1 MTSESVRILLAD
13 DHTIMREGLRSI
25 LITELHHMVVAQAAS
40 GQEAIALAKEH
51 KPDLILMD
59 ITMPD
64 LNGIEATRQ
73 ILAEAPDVKIV
84 ALSMHSDRGIVAEM
98 LDAGASGYLLKD
110 SSPSEL
116 EQAIRTVLRNK
127 IYISSE
133 ITDIV
138 VRDYVQKIEA
148 EKLSSAG
155 ALTPRERHLVQL
167 IAEGKST
174 KDIAALLNISVS
186 TVETHRQHIMEKL
199 NVGSVAEL
207 TKYAI
212 RTGLTSL
219 EK

>member
-13 DHTIMREGLRSI
+13 DHTIMRKGLRSI
-25 LITELHHMVVAQAAS
+25 LVNELHHTVVAQALN
-40 GQEAIALAKEH
+40 GREAVALAKEH

-73 ILAEAPDVKIV
+73 ILAEVPEVKIV

-110 SSPSEL
+110 SSSLEL
-116 EQAIRTVLRNK
+116 EQAICTVLRNK

-199 NVGSVAEL
+199 NLHSVAEL

-212 RTGLTSL
+212 RAGLTSL